1 MPVPTVHLDQ
11 IAQRYTVVH
20 SVIRQE
26 AFSNSRV
33 KQKIKKISGSVVKL
47 CQYIE
52 LYGKLTP

>member
-47 CQYIE
+47 CQYIVIR
-52 LYGKLTP
+52 